1 MTYAGDVTVEEC
13 WESLQQDASA
23 QLVDVRTVP
32 EWSFVGVPRLDG
44 IDKEPVFVEWQQ
56 YPSMEINPGF
66 VQQVEARLDGAGA
79 DKTSHVYLLC
89 RSGVRSISAAKA
101 MTQAGYTNAFNI
113 LGGFEG
119 DKDAAGHRASLAGW
133 KFSQL
138 PWSQ

>member
-1 MTYAGDVTVEEC
+1 MTYAGDVTVEAC
-13 WESLQQDASA
+13 WDSLQRDTSA
-23 QLVDVRTVP
+23 QLVDVRTIP

-44 IDKEPVFVEWQQ
+44 INKEAIFVEWQQ
-56 YPSMEINPGF
+56 FPSMQVNPGF
-66 VQQVEARLDGAGA
+66 VQQVEERLVGMGA
-79 DKTSHVYLLC
+79 DKSSPVYLLC
-89 RSGVRSISAAKA
+89 RSGVRSISAAQA

-113 LGGFEG
+113 LNGFEG